1 MARTC
6 WQYIL
11 KALQWARKYGLRVK
25 VDLHTIPGSQNG
37 VSPFITNPVPE
48 AGSDLSGPE
57 STNPLTLTHRSLTS
71 PSPLAFHRLEPFWKG
86 AKWCSK
92 STQWRHGC
100 RQRPEGSQ
108 LHPHLWR
115 ILCPTR
121 VLQPDRYL
129 RHYERAAPE
138 CNREEFFD
146 LIVCFS
152 LLYPNS
158 LIIAA
163 NNPLYSY
170 VQAHNMLREITGVG
184 KGFYIAIG
192 DGFAGI
198 DSWAGY
204 LPNSD
209 RLILDS
215 HPYFAF
221 DGEANNQP
229 IADTGPDG
237 RPGGIWP
244 QQACG
249 RWALQLLD
257 RYVCIYSL
265 KQLSR
270 REFRVSHGSSLMA
283 TSLSQSAFGIN
294 IAGEYSNG
302 FNDCAF
308 WLRGPGNDETSNPDC
323 PFWTNYAAW
332 NDTVKEGLK
341 NFALA
346 SMDALVYPFFWT
358 WKVSRILIRHL
369 GGALWPIV
377 SIPSFRL
384 TTGVS
389 TSTFAP
395 KQLARAPVLPIFF
408 YATRLAPKLTPI
420 FISLPSHV
428 IWSRRPS
435 SPLHWPL
442 VVK

>member
-92 STQWRHGC
+92 SAQWRHGC

-270 REFRVSHGSSLMA
+270 RVPSITWTVANGY
-283 TSLSQSAFGIN
+283 LS
-294 IAGEYSNG
+294 
-302 FNDCAF
+302 
-308 WLRGPGNDETSNPDC
+308 
-323 PFWTNYAAW
+323 
-332 NDTVKEGLK
+332 
-341 NFALA
+341 
-346 SMDALVYPFFWT
+346 
-358 WKVSRILIRHL
+358 
-369 GGALWPIV
+369 
-377 SIPSFRL
+377 
-384 TTGVS
+384 
-389 TSTFAP
+389 
-395 KQLARAPVLPIFF
+395 
-408 YATRLAPKLTPI
+408 
-420 FISLPSHV
+420 
-428 IWSRRPS
+428 
-435 SPLHWPL
+435 
-442 VVK
+442 